1 MEPNIAE
8 VAERIKAMREMC
20 DISVEEMAGIVGK
33 TPEEYVQYESGNLDF
48 SFTFLHKCAEKF
60 GIDIVELLT
69 GENPHL
75 SGCTLVRK
83 GRGLPIKRRIGFEYE
98 HLAFNFK
105 DLNGSVTK
113 SIGAQTYEFP
123 TRSTLKD
130 EVMDDI
136 AYCAEAAMNTLMN
149 SEGMA
154 EKLNSLAMSI
164 KNAADMPKGPLKLIV
179 NASVF
184 DAKIR
189 KKAMYMLKKEI
200 VARKLA
206 PASKVRSTNTSLTAV
221 IENPEITETDVL
233 YMEHIMPILESI
245 GVEISDDKVHYAAD
259 TLTLNP

>member
-83 GRGLPIKRRIGFEYE
+83 GKGLPIKRRIGFEYE

-105 DLNGSVTK
+105 DKLAETFLVTAPYIEEDQN
-113 SIGAQTYEFP
+113 SPIRVSTHEGQEFDYILEG
-123 TRSTLKD
+123 TLKFSHNGH
-130 EVMDDI
+130 VMDLGPGDSVYYDSGKPHGMYATSREGCRFI
-136 AYCAEAAMNTLMN
+136 AVVM
-149 SEGMA
+149 
-154 EKLNSLAMSI
+154 
-164 KNAADMPKGPLKLIV
+164 KG
-179 NASVF
+179 
-184 DAKIR
+184 
-189 KKAMYMLKKEI
+189 
-200 VARKLA
+200 
-206 PASKVRSTNTSLTAV
+206 
-221 IENPEITETDVL
+221 
-233 YMEHIMPILESI
+233 
-245 GVEISDDKVHYAAD
+245 
-259 TLTLNP
+259 